1 MNLSDKVYY
10 VECDF
15 DGDRY
20 NVKESTVEKVFRK
33 FKHPKKD
40 VFENFKRSKNKQYF
54 ELFLIFS
61 SGSLLMQ
68 KFYFDKN
75 DAIEEALNNLNDERS
90 KILEEYNNLNDI
102 RDKLVSE
109 MS

>member
-10 VECDF
+10 VECHF

-20 NVKESTVEKVFRK
+20 SVKESTVGKVFRK

-40 VFENFKRSKNKQYF
+40 VFENFKHSKNKQYF
-54 ELFLIFS
+54 KLSLLFS
-61 SGSLLMQ
+61 SGYLLMQ

-75 DAIEEALNNLNDERS
+75 DAIKEALNNLDE
-90 KILEEYNNLNDI
+90 KHFKVIEEYNNLNDI
-102 RDKLVSE
+102 RNKLVSE